1 MPVFTLHTFDDAGT
15 IAMDS
20 AIANGNQ
27 YGLYVNGAAASGGQ
41 ARLDGVND
49 IVKIQA
55 DPTFQMDRGT
65 LNIQFTLSDAP
76 LTATQTVLSRD
87 SVGPTD
93 GGYHIDILAD
103 GSVVVSHET
112 PTGTQTFGTA
122 VGFATPG
129 DTVNLTYSWDQGGT
143 GGSLQI
149 DNLTT
154 GGAFDQTVPNTLT
167 MDQGA
172 ISQPWI
178 IGAGQSASDPAA
190 LNNINQHFGGKVAVF
205 SLSDT
210 VDNNT
215 PDAQPDTATTAEGV
229 MVGIPVLANDTDPNG
244 DPLTVT
250 TGSAPNGTVALNPDG
265 TISYTPNTGF
275 TGTDIITYGITDPS
289 GNTDTSFV
297 TVTVVPDDA
306 APDGIVRGT
315 EGNNLIDT
323 AYIDP
328 FDSDRVDAND
338 AILPGDAPNDD
349 RILAGA
355 GNDTVLAGLGD
366 DSVDAGAGNDIVTAG
381 AGDDSVY
388 GGPGDN
394 LLNGNGGNDSLVGDT
409 GTDTL
414 NGGTGDDSLWAGG
427 NPGVGDQ
434 LNGEAGNDT
443 LVGGGVGDTLVG
455 GSGNDII
462 TGNGATVIYGDD
474 ALTVDLPDV
483 AYPGLYAA
491 DTDPDNNRDLVQAS
505 NLGTTVYGGD
515 DADTV
520 YGGAS
525 GDTIYGGVDADSLF
539 GYEGNDSIVGDEGS
553 DTIIGGTGDDTLDG
567 DGATNAAPDLPDA
580 ADLVDTNNS
589 DDIAGGAGNDII
601 YGRDDDDRVHGDGGN
616 DTLYGGN
623 DDDTLTGDAGND
635 LLDGGQ
641 GFDALI
647 GGGDRDTF
655 VNVGA
660 GDSVDGS
667 GTGDDYDTLD
677 LRGLGPLN
685 VVYDPL
691 NAENGNVTFLDGA
704 GNATGSMNF
713 VEIENVL
720 RDGTSPTA
728 GPDVA
733 TTPEDTAVTIP
744 VLGNDVDPDG
754 QPLTITTATAPN
766 GTVVIN
772 SDGTLTYTP
781 DTDYT
786 GPDTITYTVTDPDG
800 NTDTTTV
807 AVTVTPAIIGPD
819 GYVRGTAGGD
829 LIDTNYIDPFDTDR
843 VDATDAILLGDA
855 PNDDR
860 ILAGAGN
867 DTVNAGTGDD
877 SVEGGT
883 GDDILVGRGGDD
895 SLIGDDG
902 DDTLYGQNGND
913 VLQGGDGNDDARGGT
928 GNDLIDT
935 SGGGPLP
942 LPDQGYPGLYPSD
955 ANPNDDRDT
964 VQGGSGDDTIRT
976 GDDADLITSG
986 YGNDSVDGGFD
997 NDTIWGNQ
1005 GNDTIIGGEGADVI
1019 DGGWDEDLIYG
1030 GYGPGVPDAVN
1041 IRDDLGDLRPGNGN
1055 DSIRGGLGNDT
1066 IYGLDDNDTID
1077 GGQDNDYIDGGID
1090 EDVITGNTGN
1100 DTIVGGQGA
1109 DTLSGGNDRDTF
1121 LIGTPTDG
1129 LGDVING
1136 NEGGDDF
1143 DTLDLRGVGP
1153 HRINYASDNPEN
1165 GVVNFLD
1172 GAGNVTGT
1180 LTFTNIEN
1188 VIPCFTPGTLIA
1200 TPKGEVLVEDLK
1212 AGDRIITRDNGIQE
1226 IRWVGAKAMGYREL
1240 FNNPH
1245 LKPVLIQQG
1254 SLGNGLPE
1262 RDMLVSPNHRLLVAN
1277 DRTALYFDEHE
1288 VLVAAKHL
1296 VAAKGVIEV
1305 DSVGTTYIHF
1315 MFDRH
1320 EVVLSNGAW
1329 TESFQPGDY
1338 TLKGMGNAQRNE
1350 IFELFP
1356 DLKTEVGLEG
1366 YQAARRT
1373 LKRHEAML
1381 LAR

>member
-27 YGLYVNGAAASGGQ
+27 YGLYLNGAAASGGQ
-41 ARLDGVND
+41 AGLDGSND
-49 IVKIQA
+49 IVKIVA

-65 LNIQFTLSDAP
+65 LNIQFSLSDAP

-87 SVGPTD
+87 SSGPTD
-93 GGYHIDILAD
+93 GGYHIDILAN

-112 PTGTQTFGTA
+112 PAGTQTFGTA
-122 VGFATPG
+122 PGFATPG
-129 DTVNLTYSWDQGGT
+129 DTVNLTYSWDQGGA

-149 DNLTT
+149 DNLTS
-154 GGAFDQTVPNTLT
+154 GDAFDQLVPNTLT

-178 IGAGQSASDPAA
+178 IGAGQSASDPAV
-190 LNNINQHFGGKVAVF
+190 LNNINQHFGGKVDVF

-210 VDNNT
+210 VDNAPDNAT
-215 PDAQPDTATTAEGV
+215 PDAQPDTATTGEGM

-250 TGSAPNGTVALNPDG
+250 AGSATNGTVALNLDG
-265 TISYTPNTGF
+265 TISYTPNAGF
-275 TGTDIITYGITDPS
+275 TGTDVVTYTIADPS

-297 TVTVVPDDA
+297 TVTVVPDGG

-315 EGNNLIDT
+315 EGN
-323 AYIDP
+323 
-328 FDSDRVDAND
+328 
-338 AILPGDAPNDD
+338 
-349 RILAGA
+349 
-355 GNDTVLAGLGD
+355 
-366 DSVDAGAGNDIVTAG
+366 
-381 AGDDSVY
+381 
-388 GGPGDN
+388 
-394 LLNGNGGNDSLVGDT
+394 
-409 GTDTL
+409 
-414 NGGTGDDSLWAGG
+414 
-427 NPGVGDQ
+427 
-434 LNGEAGNDT
+434 
-443 LVGGGVGDTLVG
+443 
-455 GSGNDII
+455 
-462 TGNGATVIYGDD
+462 
-474 ALTVDLPDV
+474 
-483 AYPGLYAA
+483 
-491 DTDPDNNRDLVQAS
+491 
-505 NLGTTVYGGD
+505 
-515 DADTV
+515 
-520 YGGAS
+520 
-525 GDTIYGGVDADSLF
+525 
-539 GYEGNDSIVGDEGS
+539 
-553 DTIIGGTGDDTLDG
+553 
-567 DGATNAAPDLPDA
+567 
-580 ADLVDTNNS
+580 
-589 DDIAGGAGNDII
+589 
-601 YGRDDDDRVHGDGGN
+601 
-616 DTLYGGN
+616 
-623 DDDTLTGDAGND
+623 
-635 LLDGGQ
+635 
-641 GFDALI
+641 
-647 GGGDRDTF
+647 
-655 VNVGA
+655 
-660 GDSVDGS
+660 
-667 GTGDDYDTLD
+667 
-677 LRGLGPLN
+677 
-685 VVYDPL
+685 
-691 NAENGNVTFLDGA
+691 
-704 GNATGSMNF
+704 
-713 VEIENVL
+713 
-720 RDGTSPTA
+720 
-728 GPDVA
+728 
-733 TTPEDTAVTIP
+733 
-744 VLGNDVDPDG
+744 
-754 QPLTITTATAPN
+754 
-766 GTVVIN
+766 
-772 SDGTLTYTP
+772 
-781 DTDYT
+781 
-786 GPDTITYTVTDPDG
+786 
-800 NTDTTTV
+800 
-807 AVTVTPAIIGPD
+807 
-819 GYVRGTAGGD
+819 D
-829 LIDTNYIDPFDTDR
+829 LIDAAYIDPFDTDR
-843 VDATDAILLGDA
+843 VDANDAFLPGDA

-877 SVEGGT
+877 SVEGGS

-895 SLIGDDG
+895 TLIGDAG

-913 VLQGGDGNDDARGGT
+913 VLYGGDGDDDVRGGI

-935 SGGGPLP
+935 SGGGTLP
-942 LPDQGYPGLYPSD
+942 LPDQGYPGLYPAD
-955 ANPNDDRDT
+955 TDPNNDRDT
-964 VQGGSGDDTIRT
+964 VQGGAGDDTIRT
-976 GDDADLITSG
+976 GDDADVISGG
-986 YGNDSVDGGFD
+986 YGNDSIDGGFD

-1066 IYGLDDNDTID
+1066 IYGMDDNDTID
-1077 GGQDNDYIDGGID
+1077 GGQGNDFLDGGID

-1100 DTIVGGQGA
+1100 DTIIGGQGA
-1109 DTLSGGNDRDTF
+1109 DMLSGGNDRDTF

-1129 LGDVING
+1129 LGDVIDG

-1143 DTLDLRGVGP
+1143 DTLDLRGAGP
-1153 HRINYASDNPEN
+1153 HRINYAADNPEN

-1172 GAGNVTGT
+1172 GTGSVTGT

-1188 VIPCFTPGTLIA
+1188 IIPCFTPGTLIA
-1200 TPKGEVLVEDLK
+1200 TPKGEALVEDLK

-1226 IRWVGAKAMGYREL
+1226 IRWTGVKKMGYRDL

-1296 VAAKGVIEV
+1296 VSAKGVNTV

-1356 DLKTEVGLEG
+1356 DLKTDVGLEG

-1381 LAR
+1381 LVK